1 MWDHLALLNNNKVL
15 WGVTMVL
22 MNIGSRYVIADL
34 GKIHDSLLATEFVK
48 KIIIFSI
55 FFVATRDIL
64 IAFMLTISYI
74 FIIDGILHEKRRFCI
89 VPKKYI
95 NQVENKIS
103 KEEYLKAKSIV
114 MKYEAIASGVSSET
128 TGKQEHVGESK
139 QNINLFNIYKEN
151 LSRLS

>member
-1 MWDHLALLNNNKVL
+1 MWDHLALLNNNKIL
-15 WGVTMVL
+15 WGLTMVM
-22 MNIGSRYVIADL
+22 MNMGSRYVMADL

-48 KIIIFSI
+48 KLIIFSI

-64 IAFMLTISYI
+64 ISFMLTISYI

-114 MKYEAIASGVSSET
+114 MKYEAAASSVSEEA
-128 TGKQEHVGESK
+128 KQHVGESK

-151 LSRLS
+151 LSLLS

>member
-34 GKIHDSLLATEFVK
+34 GKVHDSLLATEFVK
-48 KIIIFSI
+48 KLIIFSI

-114 MKYEAIASGVSSET
+114 MKYEASVSTGVSTEAT
-128 TGKQEHVGESK
+128 QNVGESK

-151 LSRLS
+151 LSLLP

>member
-15 WGVTMVL
+15 WGVTMVM

-64 IAFMLTISYI
+64 TAFMLTISYI

-95 NQVENKIS
+95 NQVESKIS

-114 MKYEAIASGVSSET
+114 MKYEATNIPTSVVAET
-128 TGKQEHVGESK
+128 KQEQVGESK

-151 LSRLS
+151 LSLLS